1 MTGTYNQGGR
11 EQQGIT
17 SAEEIKNLTT
27 IILSAVIYS
36 QYMETIIP
44 GSFQQNMNI
53 IYKKNGLNPIKFPEQ
68 IPVTG
73 MSDIYKDVLK
83 SQLSKEAEVTERED
97 NVEDQETDITSEME
111 TGSTSKRIRE
121 ISTSPQETLETKKEK
136 KRHK

>member
-1 MTGTYNQGGR
+1 MTGRYNQGGR

-53 IYKKNGLNPIKFPEQ
+53 IYKKNGLNPVKFPEQ

-83 SQLSKEAEVTERED
+83 SQLSKEAEGTERKD
-97 NVEDQETDITSEME
+97 NVEDQETDITTEME
-111 TGSTSKRIRE
+111 TRSTSIRTRE
-121 ISTSPQETLETKKEK
+121 ISTSPQETLEIKKKK